1 MSDLDLD
8 FDELR
13 TSANRAA
20 NAKRTF
26 DGVQLT
32 SDIIAGAVGHDGLAS
47 QVRDFNEK
55 WSIARGKLSEQL
67 QFISDSPQRIRVPA
81 VGPVAVAPGP
91 GGSTLRQRAPMAR
104 RRISAAGPGRL
115 SARLT
120 MRTWRRGW
128 VRAGLAM
135 GGYY

>member
-67 QFISDSPQRIRVPA
+67 QFISDSLNAIVHTFQDLDY
-81 VGPVAVAPGP
+81 
-91 GGSTLRQRAPMAR
+91 TLRD
-104 RRISAAGPGRL
+104 RINE
-115 SARLT
+115 
-120 MRTWRRGW
+120 
-128 VRAGLAM
+128 
-135 GGYY
+135 